1 MTKQNDVLL
10 TVSGVIPPNILAEI
24 ADGKRPRTDYIEM
37 SNGFGADLIDYSKA
51 IAKAGPIGKVI
62 KRIGGN
68 NALLAWHCFRMR
80 KRYKTIFTDGEQ
92 IGLPYALYMRLFG
105 WADKDRPDH
114 LMITH
119 LISTKSKMWLTGFF
133 KLHRFIDLFL
143 CYSTRQQ
150 EIICETWQLPKERAP
165 FTPFMVDQN
174 FFSPEDTKQQ
184 PDIVGITDSLEPYI
198 CAVGLEFRD
207 YPTLMEAVKDLEIN
221 VVIAAGS
228 PWSKRDDQTNEA
240 EIPRNVL
247 VKRFTQWELRKLY
260 EKSEFFVM
268 PLLEN
273 DFQAG
278 ITAMLEAMSMEKAQ
292 ICTSTKGQID
302 VVVDQENGIYVKPN
316 DPAGLRQAILDL
328 MSHPEKS
335 LKMGK
340 NGRQLIENYMNLD
353 LYVKRLNS
361 FILQLR

>member
-10 TVSGVIPPNILAEI
+10 TVSGVIPQNILEEI
-24 ADGKRPRTDYIEM
+24 ANGKRPRTDYIEM
-37 SNGFGADLIDYSKA
+37 SNGFGADLIDY
-51 IAKAGPIGKVI
+51 AKAESEAGLIGKMI
-62 KRIGGN
+62 QKAGGN
-68 NALLAWHCFRMR
+68 NALLAWQCFRLR
-80 KRYKTIFTDGEQ
+80 KQYKTIFTDGEQ
-92 IGLPYALYMRLFG
+92 IGLPYALFTRLFG
-105 WADKDRPDH
+105 WANSHRPDH

-133 KLHRFIDLFL
+133 RLYKFIDLFL

-150 EIICETWQLPKERAP
+150 EIICESWNLPKEQAP

-174 FFSPEDTKQQ
+174 FFSPEVTKSQ
-184 PDIVGITDSLEPYI
+184 PDIIGVTDSGDRFI

-207 YPTLMEAVKDLEIN
+207 YPTLMEAVKDMDIK
-221 VVIAAGS
+221 VIIAAGS
-228 PWSKRDDQTNEA
+228 PWSKRDDQTKKA
-240 EIPRNVL
+240 DIPDNVI
-247 VKRFTQWELRKLY
+247 VKRFSQWELRKLY

-292 ICTSTKGQID
+292 ICTQTRGQID
-302 VVVDQENGIYVKPN
+302 VVVDQENGLYVNPN
-316 DPAGLRQAILDL
+316 DSVALKNAILYL
-328 MSHPEKS
+328 LNNPEKAQ
-335 LKMGK
+335 KMGK
-340 NGRQLIENYMNLD
+340 KGRQLIDEYMNID

-361 FILQLR
+361 FILQRR